1 MYIVSLFKDQ
11 GWEVWARWDG
21 DFQLYI
27 ICRLFD
33 IGGLTVYRKNNYPES
48 IETCCHVGLAMP
60 LYFEGPHMFVGGGNQ
75 RSQSLTR

>member
-1 MYIVSLFKDQ
+1 MGWRLPGGMETVYNMQIV
-11 GWEVWARWDG
+11 
-21 DFQLYI
+21 
-27 ICRLFD
+27 FD